1 MAEDKSVKEKIDI
14 LEELE
19 LNVSLLFLTIIQLVM
34 IYNFYMKLQEQDDTN
49 ENVYKQLLIYYIID
63 DQP

>member
-34 IYNFYMKLQEQDDTN
+34 IYNFYMELKEQDDTN